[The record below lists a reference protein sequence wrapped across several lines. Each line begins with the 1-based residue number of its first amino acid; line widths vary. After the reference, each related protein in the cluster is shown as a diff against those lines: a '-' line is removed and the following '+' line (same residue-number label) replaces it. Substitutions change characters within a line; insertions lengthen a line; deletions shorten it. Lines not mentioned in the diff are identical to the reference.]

1 MLITSEKYSEEGK
14 VKSAPKE
21 QIKCRILVIE
31 DEEELRELFSDM
43 LTFNG
48 YEVETASDGHRG
60 IELFKHAEF
69 DIVFTDLRMPEMSGW
84 EVAENIKKIRQETP
98 VALITGWEVKQK
110 DSELKASGVDLVVK
124 KPFRVNE
131 VLQLVQ
137 EWMKAI
143 EEKEGASLKAS
154 R

>member
-48 YEVETASDGHRG
+48 YEVEAASDGHRG

-84 EVAENIKKIRQETP
+84 EVAEAVKKIREDTP
-98 VALITGWEVKQK
+98 VVMITGSTLQLEA
-110 DSELKASGVDLVVK
+110 SELKKSGVDFVVT
-124 KPFRVNE
+124 KPFRIDQ
-131 VLQLVQ
+131 VLGLVQ
-137 EWMKAI
+137 KVLTHGGKDTNGI
-143 EEKEGASLKAS
+143 F
-154 R
+154 